1 MENNIRVLISEQEL
15 QQKVKELG
23 AKITE
28 DYKDKNLL
36 LIGVLRGGVIFMSDL
51 MRSIELPIE
60 IDFMQVSSYGS
71 GTVSSGNVK
80 ILKDTETSVEGRDVL
95 IAEDILDTGT
105 TLHSLVELIKKR
117 GASSVKICTILNKPA
132 RRKVRLDAEYVGFN
146 IPDKFVVGY
155 GLDYDQKYRNLPFV
169 GVIED

>member
-1 MENNIRVLISEQEL
+1 MENNISVLISEQEL

-36 LIGVLRGGVIFMSDL
+36 LISVLRGGVIFMSDL

>member
-1 MENNIRVLISEQEL
+1 MDNISVLISEQEL
-15 QQKVKELG
+15 KAKVKELG
-23 AKITE
+23 AQITE
-28 DYKDKNLL
+28 DYKDKNML

-51 MRSIELPIE
+51 MRYIDLPIE

-71 GTVSSGNVK
+71 GTVTSGNVK

-105 TLHSLVELIKKR
+105 TLHSLIDLIRKR
-117 GASSVKICTILNKPA
+117 GATSVKICTILNKPA
-132 RRKVRLDAEYVGFN
+132 RRRVELVPDYVGFD

-155 GLDYDQKYRNLPFV
+155 GLDYDQKYRNLPYV
-169 GVIED
+169 GVVEE

>member
-1 MENNIRVLISEQEL
+1 MKDIAVLISEQEL
-15 QQKVKELG
+15 QAKVKELG

-28 DYKDKNLL
+28 DYKDKNML
-36 LIGVLRGGVIFMSDL
+36 LIGVLRGGVVFMADL
-51 MRSIELPIE
+51 MRYIDLPIE

-71 GTVSSGNVK
+71 GTVTSGNVK

-105 TLHSLVELIKKR
+105 TLHSLIDLIKKR
-117 GASSVKICTILNKPA
+117 GANSVKICAILNKPA
-132 RRKVRLDAEYVGFN
+132 RRTVHLDPDYVGFD

-169 GVIED
+169 GVIEE

>member
-1 MENNIRVLISEQEL
+1 MNKISVLISEEEL
-15 QQKVKELG
+15 QDKVKELG
-23 AKITE
+23 ARVTE
-28 DYKDKNLL
+28 DYKDKNML
-36 LIGVLRGGVIFMSDL
+36 LIGVLRGGVVFMADL
-51 MRSIELPIE
+51 MRHIDFPVE

-117 GASSVKICTILNKPA
+117 GANSVKICTILNKPA
-132 RRKVRLDAEYVGFN
+132 RRKVELNADYVGFD

-155 GLDYDQKYRNLPFV
+155 GLDYDQKYRNLPYV
-169 GVIED
+169 GVVEE

>member
-1 MENNIRVLISEQEL
+1 MENNISVLISEQEL

>member
-1 MENNIRVLISEQEL
+1 MENNISVLISEQEL

-155 GLDYDQKYRNLPFV
+155 GLDYDQKYRNLPFI

>member
-1 MENNIRVLISEQEL
+1 MDNISVLISEQEL
-15 QQKVKELG
+15 KAKVKELG
-23 AKITE
+23 AQITE
-28 DYKDKNLL
+28 DYKDKNML

-51 MRSIELPIE
+51 MRYIDLPIE

-71 GTVSSGNVK
+71 GTVTSGNVK

-105 TLHSLVELIKKR
+105 TLHSLIDLIRKR
-117 GASSVKICTILNKPA
+117 GATSVKICTILNKPA
-132 RRKVRLDAEYVGFN
+132 RRRVELVPDYVGFD

-155 GLDYDQKYRNLPFV
+155 GLDYDQKYRNLPYV
-169 GVIED
+169 SYLEG

>member
-1 MENNIRVLISEQEL
+1 MNKISVLISAEEL
-15 QQKVKELG
+15 QAKVKELG
-23 AKITE
+23 ARVTE
-28 DYKDKNLL
+28 DYKDKNML
-36 LIGVLRGGVIFMSDL
+36 LIGVLRGGVVFMADL
-51 MRSIELPIE
+51 MRHIDFPVE

-117 GASSVKICTILNKPA
+117 GANSVKICTILNKPA
-132 RRKVRLDAEYVGFN
+132 RRKVELNADYVGFD

-155 GLDYDQKYRNLPFV
+155 GLDYDQKYRNLPYV
-169 GVIED
+169 GVVEE

>member
-1 MENNIRVLISEQEL
+1 MDNISVLISEQEL
-15 QQKVKELG
+15 KAKVKALG
-23 AKITE
+23 AQITE
-28 DYKDKNLL
+28 DSKDKNML

-51 MRSIELPIE
+51 MRYIDLPIE

-71 GTVSSGNVK
+71 GTVTSGNVK

-105 TLHSLVELIKKR
+105 TLHSLIDLIRKR
-117 GASSVKICTILNKPA
+117 GATSVKICTILNKPA
-132 RRKVRLDAEYVGFN
+132 RRRVELVPDYVGFD

-155 GLDYDQKYRNLPFV
+155 GLDYDQKYRNLPYV
-169 GVIED
+169 GVVEE

>member
-1 MENNIRVLISEQEL
+1 MREISVLISEEEL
-15 QQKVKELG
+15 QAKVKELG
-23 AKITE
+23 ARVTE
-28 DYKDKNLL
+28 DYRDKNML
-36 LIGVLRGGVIFMSDL
+36 LIGVLRGGVVFMADL
-51 MRSIELPIE
+51 MRHIDFPVE

-105 TLHSLVELIKKR
+105 TLHSLVDLIKKR
-117 GASSVKICTILNKPA
+117 GANSVKICTILNKPA
-132 RRKVRLDAEYVGFN
+132 RRKVDLNADYVGFD

-169 GVIED
+169 GVVEE

>member
-1 MENNIRVLISEQEL
+1 MENNISVLISEQEL

-28 DYKDKNLL
+28 DYKDTNLL

-105 TLHSLVELIKKR
+105 TLHSLVELIKQR